1 MNRIRKIIIT
11 ALLLFIPFVV
21 SADEKTLRVYLFH
34 QESCPHCK
42 KEIQYLEELKIIA

>member
-21 SADEKTLRVYLFH
+21 SADEKTLRVYGLRTA
-34 QESCPHCK
+34 
-42 KEIQYLEELKIIA
+42 I